1 LGKLIDLKSVR
12 KDSPEAPLT
21 LEQGLRL
28 LGLKEWPEE
37 WELWKLQ
44 LFVDG
49 LASIIKREGEAWVRF
64 NRGSILEELE
74 HFMTTTKK
82 WTNDMRNEKASPT
95 LSCNEALVLRSER
108 IILTQYPV
116 P

>member
-1 LGKLIDLKSVR
+1 MGKVIDFKLVQ

-44 LFVDG
+44 IFVDG
-49 LASIIKREGEAWVRF
+49 LASIVNREGATWVRF
-64 NRGSILEELE
+64 HRESILEELE
-74 HFMTTTKK
+74 HL
-82 WTNDMRNEKASPT
+82 MRA
-95 LSCNEALVLRSER
+95 
-108 IILTQYPV
+108 
-116 P
+116 